1 MKRDLKEI
9 EKYDETDKRELYKF
23 IMDSYDKRQKDLMKI
38 SEMNDKKEIN
48 INKKRLQRLW
58 LENIDEIRQVINN

>member
-9 EKYDETDKRELYKF
+9 EKYDETDKQELYKF
-23 IMDSYDKRQKDLMKI
+23 IMDSYKDLMKI

-58 LENIDEIRQVINN
+58 LENIDEIRQFINN